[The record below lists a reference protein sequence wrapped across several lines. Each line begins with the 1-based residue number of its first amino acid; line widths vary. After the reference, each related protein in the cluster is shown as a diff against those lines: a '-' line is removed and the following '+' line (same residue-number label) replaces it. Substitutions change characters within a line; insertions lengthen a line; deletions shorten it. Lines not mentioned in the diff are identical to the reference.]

1 MKHAFCVAT
10 GTICSFIAGLFGG
23 WDHAVVTLVTFMAI
37 DFITG
42 LITAGVFHKSAKTEN
57 GALES
62 RAGFKGLCR
71 KVTILLCVVVAHRLD
86 IENGSSYIR
95 DGVCVAFSTNEFIS
109 IVENAGLMGIHIP
122 PPLENAIELLKTKS
136 KAKGKEKTE

>member
-1 MKHAFCVAT
+1 MKAKFCAIS
-10 GTICSFIAGLFGG
+10 GALFSFIAGLFGG
-23 WDHAVVTLVTFMAI
+23 WDHAVVTLMICISI

-95 DGVCVAFSTNEFIS
+95 DAVCIAFSLNEAIS
-109 IVENAGLMGIHIP
+109 IAENAGLMGIHIP
-122 PPLENAIELLKTKS
+122 EPFMNAIEILKKKNIS
-136 KAKGKEKTE
+136 KKEGK

>member
-1 MKHAFCVAT
+1 MKVRLC
-10 GTICSFIAGLFGG
+10 TIFGAIFSFIAGLFGG
-23 WDHAVVTLVTFMAI
+23 WAHAVVTLMICMAI

-95 DGVCVAFSTNEFIS
+95 DAVCMAFSLNEAIS
-109 IVENAGLMGIHIP
+109 IAENAGLMGINIP
-122 PPLENAIELLKTKS
+122 EPLINAIEILKKKKIQKES
-136 KAKGKEKTE
+136 K